1 MKSAGADARA
11 AIRTPSARDMD
22 ASAFSRIL
30 EELIGRVPGAYA
42 CALVDQ
48 LGETVDY
55 AGTCDPFDVKI
66 AAAHLQILLDQ
77 VARWAVLGEPRSV
90 VVRGQQRSFVARQ
103 LPDGYA
109 LVVLLRRRAGF
120 SASRRAFAACERALA
135 IEAGWPLSIE
145 EAIWHPTSVETD
157 RRGRPAV
164 IGPERLRVEV
174 LGSVQGLPA
183 FERGFRVRTAD
194 GSELTL
200 VREPKRAWYSDE
212 ALEDLKPDPARPRR

>member
-1 MKSAGADARA
+1 MKSGRADARA
-11 AIRTPSARDMD
+11 PAHGPGSRDMD
-22 ASAFSRIL
+22 ASAFSHIL
-30 EELIGRVPGAYA
+30 EELIGRLPGAFA

-55 AGTCDPFDVKI
+55 AGACDPFDVKF
-66 AAAHLQILLDQ
+66 AAAHLRILLDQ

-109 LVVLLRRRAGF
+109 LVVLFRRRAGF
-120 SASRRAFAACERALA
+120 SASRRAFASCERSLA
-135 IEAGWPLSIE
+135 REAGWHLSIE
-145 EAIWHPTSVETD
+145 DTVWHPTSVETD
-157 RRGRPAV
+157 RRGRPTV

-200 VREPKRAWYSDE
+200 VREPRRCWYSDE